1 MILNCKLTSRYK
13 KDLKSYKHKKDILK
27 ELAIVINMLE
37 NGITLPEKYDN
48 HILTGNYKDN
58 YDCHIKPDDVLI
70 YKITNNELILVRFGS
85 HSKLE
90 LTENITKKVGNNM
103 KITIKE
109 DMRNDVYDMEDAIVD
124 ALGYEG
130 AFEALTKA
138 LGTDALYDNYK
149 YILRVY
155 DIPYGEE
162 DE

>member
-1 MILNCKLTSRYK
+1 MKL
-13 KDLKSYKHKKDILK
+13 
-27 ELAIVINMLE
+27 
-37 NGITLPEKYDN
+37 
-48 HILTGNYKDN
+48 
-58 YDCHIKPDDVLI
+58 
-70 YKITNNELILVRFGS
+70 
-85 HSKLE
+85 
-90 LTENITKKVGNNM
+90 
-103 KITIKE
+103 TIKE